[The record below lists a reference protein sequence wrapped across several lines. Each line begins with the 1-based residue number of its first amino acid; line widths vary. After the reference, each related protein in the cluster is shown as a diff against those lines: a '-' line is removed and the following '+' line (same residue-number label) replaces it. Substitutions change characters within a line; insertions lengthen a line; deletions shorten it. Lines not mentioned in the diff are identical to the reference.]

1 MKIDLTGKVAIV
13 TGASKGIGRAIA
25 EKLASS
31 GASVA
36 ISSRNLSACEA
47 AKTAIIDKGGKAIA
61 VAADASD
68 PQALSY
74 LVRETIDRYGT
85 VDIVVNNAATSPV
98 FGPVEEVSEAGF
110 DKIMAVNVRGPFTLA
125 KLVLPYFK
133 KKNSGSIINIGSIGS
148 VRPEEALGIYSAS
161 KAALA
166 SLTRVLAKEWGPYG
180 VRVNCVCPGL
190 VKTKFSESHWEAP
203 PNRIDQFIMKTP
215 MRRIATPE
223 EIAPFVVFLASDEV
237 SGFSTGGVFT
247 VDSGLTL

>member
-1 MKIDLTGKVAIV
+1 LKIDLTGKVAIV

-25 EKLASS
+25 EQLALS
-31 GASVA
+31 GANVSV
-36 ISSRNLSACEA
+36 SSRNLAACETVKA
-47 AKTAIIDKGGKAIA
+47 SITAKGGSAIA

-74 LVRETIDRYGT
+74 LVHETVERYGT

-110 DKIMAVNVRGPFTLA
+110 DKIFAVNVRGPFTLS

-133 KKNSGSIINIGSIGS
+133 RKNSGSIINIGSIGS

-190 VKTKFSESHWEAP
+190 VKTKFSESVWESP
-203 PNRIDQFIMKTP
+203 PNRIEHFIMRTP
-215 MRRIATPE
+215 MRRVATPD
-223 EIAPFVVFLASDEV
+223 EIAPFVVFLASDNV

-247 VDSGLTL
+247 IDSGMTL